1 METFTSLIPLVKV
14 IAAFAAMLLC
24 IRLRTGLAAAILAG
38 SFILVLLFGHGPLFW
53 LQAAG
58 QGLVYDKTLF
68 LAAIVGAIM
77 VLSDVLEKTGQA
89 ERLMDALVGY
99 LHRPRIA
106 LVFFPALIGLL
117 PMPGGAVFSAP
128 LVKRVAEPMD
138 LDAPLLSVINYWF
151 RHVWELAWPLYPG
164 VILASSLANVPL
176 VEIALFLSP
185 SPIIALGLGWF
196 FFLRRVPRERSA
208 LLNNA
213 RQLSLHEPEG
223 SAAIQAPEPSMRRAL
238 FEGLPILI
246 GIVGALS
253 LEGMIALLA
262 PGVAYEWGVI
272 AALVG
277 AVACCFIQNGKPPRF
292 LLSLLGSRRLVTM
305 LLVVGAIFVFK
316 ESLSQTQAIDEIAMV
331 ISGPAALVFTAIF
344 LPFFVGA
351 VAGINV
357 AFVGAAFPLFL
368 GMLDTLGMQDQTM
381 RYVALGM
388 FSGMAGV
395 LVSPIHLCF
404 ILTCQYFG
412 ADLAKAWRLLVAPC
426 LIMLGSGFLYFLI
439 LG

>member
-1 METFTSLIPLVKV
+1 MLTFASLIPLAKV
-14 IAAFAAMLLC
+14 IAAFAAMLVC
-24 IRLRTGLAAAILAG
+24 IRLRINLAISIIIG
-38 SFILVLLFGHGPLFW
+38 SFILVLAFGHGPLFW

-58 QGLVYDKTLF
+58 QGLMYEQTLF
-68 LAAIVGAIM
+68 LAGIVGAIM
-77 VLSDVLEKTGQA
+77 LLSDVLEKTAQA
-89 ERLMDALVGY
+89 ERLMESLVGY

-106 LVFFPALIGLL
+106 LAFFPALIGLL

-128 LVKRVAEPMD
+128 LVKRVADPMD

-185 SPIIALGLGWF
+185 SPILALVLGWF
-196 FFLRRVPRERSA
+196 FYLRRVPKTRRAAVKESITA
-208 LLNNA
+208 SLKE
-213 RQLSLHEPEG
+213 LSLS
-223 SAAIQAPEPSMRRAL
+223 SAPPAPSLRRAL
-238 FEGLPILI
+238 YEGLPILI
-246 GIVGALS
+246 GIGGALG
-253 LEGMIALLA
+253 LEGMIAVLF
-262 PGVAYEWGVI
+262 PGMPYEWGVI
-272 AALVG
+272 AALVA
-277 AVACCFIQNGKPPRF
+277 AVVCSLIQNGKSIGFMLP
-292 LLSLLGSRRLVTM
+292 LLFSKRLGSM
-305 LLVVGAIFVFK
+305 LLVIAAIFIFK
-316 ESLSQTQAIDEIAMV
+316 ETLTQTHAVEEIAKV
-331 ISGPAALVFTAIF
+331 ASGSAALIFTTVFM
-344 LPFFVGA
+344 PFFVGA

-357 AFVGAAFPLFL
+357 AFVGASFPLFL

-388 FSGMAGV
+388 FSGMSGV

-412 ADLAKAWRLLVAPC
+412 ADLAKAWRLLVVPC
-426 LIMLGSGFLYFLI
+426 MLVLGFGFLYFMM

>member
-1 METFTSLIPLVKV
+1 METLTSLIPLVKV

-24 IRLRTGLAAAILAG
+24 IRLRTGLAAAIFAG
-38 SFILVLLFGHGPLFW
+38 SFILVLLFGHGPMFW
-53 LQAAG
+53 LRVAS
-58 QGLVYDKTLF
+58 QGLMYDKTLF

-89 ERLMDALVGY
+89 ERLMDSLVGY
-99 LHRPRIA
+99 LHRPRLA
-106 LVFFPALIGLL
+106 LAFFPALIGLL

-128 LVKRVAEPMD
+128 LVKRVADPMD

-164 VILASSLANVPL
+164 VILASSLADVPL

-196 FFLRRVPRERSA
+196 FYLRRVPRDRTA
-208 LLNNA
+208 LPGNA
-213 RQLSLHEPEG
+213 RQILHRTLED
-223 SAAIQAPEPSMRRAL
+223 SAAQFPAPSMRRA
-238 FEGLPILI
+238 FIEGLPILI

-253 LEGMIALLA
+253 LEGMIALFV

-277 AVACCFIQNGKPPRF
+277 AVACCFIQNGKPPQFALR
-292 LLSLLGSRRLVTM
+292 LLASRRLATM

-316 ESLSQTQAIDEIAMV
+316 ESLAQTNAVNEIATV
-331 ISGPAALVFTAIF
+331 VSGPAALVFTTVF

-368 GMLDTLGMQDQTM
+368 GMLDTLGIQDQTM

-426 LIMLGSGFLYFLI
+426 LLLLGSGFFYFLI